1 MADSK
6 QDKSKQGKDT
16 SSEGFGF
23 KQSPLGFDKNEV
35 NLYINKLKKQMKE
48 QQLEFE
54 TRLSNLQINLEA
66 AQKETNEAKNAK
78 RAAEQAAATASAP
91 VIQDSSDE
99 TKKVIEDLKAE
110 SDKKIMELRKL
121 VLDERR
127 NVAKLDKD
135 CATAQMS
142 EKKLRAEFEKLK
154 EKYRNAKKSAAG
166 GKAVTTTN
174 ADEIIDEA
182 GAYAKEIIEA
192 AKKFSL
198 ETTEAVNK
206 YKAEVEKQIKERTDK
221 LTDAKKKLEER
232 VKKAEEEKAAAQA
245 QTKEIAEKFAALV
258 GVFDSFAGQ
267 FDNVNSQIEKVTSQI
282 ESVTGRFGSITSA
295 VSDAAKQIGSVTGK
309 FGEITSVVNDAAK
322 QIDSV
327 SGKFGEL
334 TSVVSDAAKQID
346 SASAEIDQFGKSLDD
361 AKADMSGITAAVD
374 SAKNEIGGGRSSIEE
389 ASALAG
395 KGGASVD
402 LTGIAAIGSEIE
414 AAASAITAEL
424 KLPTLDESK
433 FSDARLEEIKKKL
446 KVETTYEGAEGTDE
460 EEDEFEDTDII
471 SSIQIDSEPAPV
483 PSDDDL
489 MADTPDVITAPVL
502 EAAAPKAEEN
512 KTEEMKPKEEKNA
525 PEAKAEQK
533 KPASKADEDKPE
545 MDSSFE
551 DFFITTPKNDGEDD
565 MSSAIPL
572 INSEG
577 VGAIDDFSLDTAPE
591 PVGGDF
597 EIAPNDLTAA
607 PDKGADL
614 GEDIFDM
621 AINPVGADDDTL
633 SKMMSEAEAAEKA
646 ADFELTPSNIDMNS
660 KGEDKPDMSSD
671 FGEFADLFAA
681 GSAETTA
688 PAPKKEKP
696 PFRQPASNSGDDL
709 WSFGSD
715 GKSDDSDLSSDSD
728 LSDLLL

>member
-48 QQLEFE
+48 QQLDFE
-54 TRLSNLQINLEA
+54 TRLSNMQINLEA
-66 AQKETNEAKNAK
+66 AQKESNEAKNAK

-91 VIQDSSDE
+91 VIQDSSEE

-110 SDKKIMELRKL
+110 SDKKIMDLRKL

-127 NVAKLDKD
+127 NVAKLDKE

-142 EKKLRAEFEKLK
+142 EKKIRAEFEKLK

-192 AKKFSL
+192 ARKFSL

-206 YKAEVEKQIKERTDK
+206 YKAEVEQQIKDRTDK
-221 LTDAKKKLEER
+221 LNGAKQKLEER

-245 QTKEIAEKFAALV
+245 QTKEIAEKFAALA

-282 ESVTGRFGSITSA
+282 ESVTGRFGEITTA
-295 VSDAAKQIGSVTGK
+295 VSDAAKQIDSVTGK
-309 FGEITSVVNDAAK
+309 FGEIT
-322 QIDSV
+322 
-327 SGKFGEL
+327 
-334 TSVVSDAAKQID
+334 TVVSDAAKQID
-346 SASAEIDQFGKSLDD
+346 TASTEIDKFGKSLDD

-374 SAKNEIGGGRSSIEE
+374 SAKKEIGGGKSSIEE

-395 KGGASVD
+395 KGGAGVD
-402 LTGIAAIGSEIE
+402 LSEIAAIGSEIE
-414 AAASAITAEL
+414 AAAAAITAEL

-446 KVETTYEGAEGTDE
+446 KVETTYEGGEDAADD

-471 SSIQIDSEPAPV
+471 SSIQIDSEPVQV
-483 PSDDDL
+483 PSDEDL

-512 KTEEMKPKEEKNA
+512 KAEEKKPKEEKKA
-525 PEAKAEQK
+525 PEVKAEQE
-533 KPASKADEDKPE
+533 KPADNEDKPE

-551 DFFITTPKNDGEDD
+551 DFFVTSPKAGADDD

-577 VGAIDDFSLDTAPE
+577 VGAIDDFTLDSAPE
-591 PVGGDF
+591 PIGGDF
-597 EIAPNDLTAA
+597 ELMPNDLTAA
-607 PDKGADL
+607 PEKGADL

-633 SKMMSEAEAAEKA
+633 SKMMSDAAAAEKA
-646 ADFELTPSNIDMNS
+646 ADFELTPASINMDS
-660 KGEDKPDMSSD
+660 KNDDKPDMSSD

-688 PAPKKEKP
+688 PSPKKEKP
-696 PFRQPASNSGDDL
+696 PFRQPASNSSDDL
-709 WSFGSD
+709 WSFGSE

>member
-48 QQLEFE
+48 QQLDFE
-54 TRLSNLQINLEA
+54 TRLSSLQANLDA

-91 VIQDSSDE
+91 VIQDSSEE
-99 TKKVIEDLKAE
+99 TKKLIEDLKAE

-142 EKKLRAEFEKLK
+142 EKKLRAEFERLK

-174 ADEIIDEA
+174 ADEVIDEA

-192 AKKFSL
+192 AKAFSL

-206 YKAEVEKQIKERTDK
+206 YKAEVEQQIKDRTDK
-221 LTDAKKKLEER
+221 LNSAKQKLEER

-245 QTKEIAEKFAALV
+245 QAKEIAERFAALA

-282 ESVTGRFGSITSA
+282 ESVTGRFGEITTA
-295 VSDAAKQIGSVTGK
+295 VSDAAKQIDSVTGK
-309 FGEITSVVNDAAK
+309 FDEIST
-322 QIDSV
+322 
-327 SGKFGEL
+327 
-334 TSVVSDAAKQID
+334 VVSDAAKQID
-346 SASAEIDQFGKSLDD
+346 TASTEIDKFGKSLDD

-374 SAKNEIGGGRSSIEE
+374 SAKDEISGGKSSIEE

-395 KGGASVD
+395 KGGAGVD
-402 LTGIAAIGSEIE
+402 LSEIAAIGSEIE
-414 AAASAITAEL
+414 AAAAAITAEL

-433 FSDARLEEIKKKL
+433 FSDARLKEIKNKL
-446 KVETTYEGAEGTDE
+446 KVETTYEGGEGAVDE
-460 EEDEFEDTDII
+460 DDDEFEDNDII
-471 SSIQIDSEPAPV
+471 SSIQIESEPVPV
-483 PSDDDL
+483 PSDEDL
-489 MADTPDVITAPVL
+489 MSDTPDVITAPVI
-502 EAAAPKAEEN
+502 ETAEPKAEEE
-512 KTEEMKPKEEKNA
+512 KTEKEKK
-525 PEAKAEQK
+525 PEADIEPN
-533 KPASKADEDKPE
+533 KPENNEEKPE
-545 MDSSFE
+545 MDSGFE
-551 DFFITTPKNDGEDD
+551 DFFVNSADDD

-597 EIAPNDLTAA
+597 ELAPNDLTAA
-607 PDKGADL
+607 PEKGADL

-621 AINPVGADDDTL
+621 AINPISADDDTL
-633 SKMMSEAEAAEKA
+633 SKMISDAEAAEKA
-646 ADFELTPSNIDMNS
+646 GDFELTPANIDMSS
-660 KGEDKPDMSSD
+660 KQEDKSDMSSD

-696 PFRQPASNSGDDL
+696 PFRKPVSNSSDDL
-709 WSFGSD
+709 WSFGGE
-715 GKSDDSDLSSDSD
+715 GKNDDSDLSSDSD

>member
-48 QQLEFE
+48 QQLDFE

-78 RAAEQAAATASAP
+78 RAAEQAAANASAP
-91 VIQDSSDE
+91 VIQDSSEE
-99 TKKVIEDLKAE
+99 TKKVIDDLKAE
-110 SDKKIMELRKL
+110 SDKKIMDLRKL

-127 NVAKLDKD
+127 NVARLDKE

-142 EKKLRAEFEKLK
+142 EKKIRAEFEKLK
-154 EKYRNAKKSAAG
+154 EKYRNTKKSAAG

-192 AKKFSL
+192 AKAFSL

-206 YKAEVEKQIKERTDK
+206 YKAEVEAQIKDRTDK
-221 LTDAKKKLEER
+221 LSDAKKKLEER

-245 QTKEIAEKFAALV
+245 QAKEIADKFAALA

-282 ESVTGRFGSITSA
+282 ESVTGRFGEITSA
-295 VSDAAKQIGSVTGK
+295 VSDAAKQIDSVTGK
-309 FGEITSVVNDAAK
+309 FGEITTAVTDAAK
-322 QIDSV
+322 QIDTAS
-327 SGKFGEL
+327 
-334 TSVVSDAAKQID
+334 AQID
-346 SASAEIDQFGKSLDD
+346 EFGKSLDD
-361 AKADMSGITAAVD
+361 AKSDMSGITAAVD
-374 SAKNEIGGGRSSIEE
+374 SAKNEIGGGKNSIEE
-389 ASALAG
+389 AASLAG
-395 KGGASVD
+395 KGGVSVD
-402 LTGIAAIGSEIE
+402 LSEIAAIGSEIE
-414 AAASAITAEL
+414 AAAAAITAEL
-424 KLPTLDESK
+424 KLPKLDESK
-433 FSDARLEEIKKKL
+433 FSGERLEEIKKKL
-446 KVETTYEGAEGTDE
+446 KVETTYEDAGNSEE
-460 EEDEFEDTDII
+460 EEDEFDDTDII
-471 SSIQIDSEPAPV
+471 SSIQIDSAPSQV

-489 MADTPDVITAPVL
+489 MADTPDVITAPVV
-502 EAAAPKAEEN
+502 ETSAE
-512 KTEEMKPKEEKNA
+512 KPEEKKPEEAKKA
-525 PEAKAEQK
+525 PEVNVQPE
-533 KPASKADEDKPE
+533 KPAENEDKPE

-551 DFFITTPKNDGEDD
+551 DFFVTSPKSDAEDD

-577 VGAIDDFSLDTAPE
+577 VGAIDDFSLDSAPE
-591 PVGGDF
+591 PIGGDF
-597 EIAPNDLTAA
+597 ELMPNDLTAA
-607 PDKGADL
+607 PEKGADL

-621 AINPVGADDDTL
+621 AINPVDSNDDTL
-633 SKMMSEAEAAEKA
+633 SKMISEAEAAEKA
-646 ADFELTPSNIDMNS
+646 NDFELTPASINMDS
-660 KGEDKPDMSSD
+660 KEENKSDMSSD

-681 GSAETTA
+681 GSSETTA
-688 PAPKKEKP
+688 PTPKKEKP
-696 PFRQPASNSGDDL
+696 PFRQPASNSSDDL
-709 WSFGSD
+709 WSFGSE